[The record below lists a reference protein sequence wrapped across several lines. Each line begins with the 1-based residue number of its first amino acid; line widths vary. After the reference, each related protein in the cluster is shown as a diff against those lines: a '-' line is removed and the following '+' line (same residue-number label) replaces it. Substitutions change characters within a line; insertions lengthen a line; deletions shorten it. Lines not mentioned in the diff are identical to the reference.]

1 MISLHRVRAVI
12 RKEFIHI
19 RRDPRTL
26 IIMFLLPLIQL
37 TILGYAATTT
47 IEHLAT
53 VVLDNDKTAQSRSL
67 IDAYR
72 ASNYFDIREYVS
84 DEQQAARMLDKGI
97 ARAALIIP
105 AGYGQDMVAGRRG
118 QVAFYV
124 DGTDPQVANVVFAAA
139 QSVGQAQSIQIIQKR
154 LGVSTEN
161 MPGIDVR
168 PRVWY
173 NPEMKSSHYMIP
185 GLLVIILFLFTALF
199 TSMSIVREREQGT
212 IEQLIVTPIRPLEL
226 IVAKVF
232 PYIFI
237 AFFDVLEVLAI
248 GVFWF
253 GVPVNGS
260 VWLLLGL
267 SAMFLVTSL
276 GIGIFISSAAG
287 TQQEAMMLTMA
298 TMLPSIFLSGF
309 VFPLEAMPG
318 WLQAVSYVVPA
329 RYMLVVMRGILL
341 KGVGLE
347 ILLDQVVALVAF
359 GLVIMVLAATR
370 FKKKLE

>member
-1 MISLHRVRAVI
+1 M

-19 RRDPRTL
+19 SRDPRTL
-26 IIMFLLPLIQL
+26 VIMFLLPLIQL
-37 TILGYAATTT
+37 TILGYAATTN
-47 IEHLAT
+47 IDHLRT
-53 VVLDNDKTAQSRSL
+53 VVLDNDKTTHSRAL

-72 ASNYFDIREYVS
+72 ASNYFDIGDYVDS
-84 DEQQAARMLDKGI
+84 EQQAARMLDRGT

-105 AGYGQDMVAGRRG
+105 AGYGQDIVAGRRG
-118 QVAFYV
+118 QAAFYI

-139 QSVGQAQSIQIIQKR
+139 QSVGQAQSVEFIQKR
-154 LGVSTEN
+154 FGLSAENLPGV
-161 MPGIDVR
+161 DVR

-173 NPEMKSSHYMIP
+173 NPDMKSSYFMIP

-226 IVAKVF
+226 VVAKVF
-232 PYIFI
+232 PYIFV

-260 VWLLLGL
+260 LSLLLAL
-267 SAMFLVTSL
+267 SALFLVTSL
-276 GIGIFISSAAG
+276 GIGIFISSVAG
-287 TQQEAMMLTMA
+287 TQQEAMMLTLS

-318 WLQAVSYVVPA
+318 WLQAVTYIVPA
-329 RYMLVVMRGILL
+329 RYMLVVVRGILL
-341 KGVGLE
+341 KGVGME
-347 ILLDQVVALVAF
+347 ILLEQVIALAAF
-359 GLVIMVLAATR
+359 GLLIMSLAATR
-370 FKKKLE
+370 FRKKLE

>member
-1 MISLHRVRAVI
+1 MISIHRIAAI
-12 RKEFIHI
+12 MRKEFIHI
-19 RRDPRTL
+19 SRDPRTL
-26 IIMFLLPLIQL
+26 VIMFLLPLIQL
-37 TILGYAATTT
+37 TILGYAATTN
-47 IEHLAT
+47 IDHLRT
-53 VVLDNDKTAQSRSL
+53 VVLDNDKTTHSRAL

-72 ASNYFDIREYVS
+72 ASNYFDIGDYVDS
-84 DEQQAARMLDKGI
+84 EQQAARMLDRGT

-105 AGYGQDMVAGRRG
+105 AGYGQDIVAGRRG
-118 QVAFYV
+118 QAAFYI

-139 QSVGQAQSIQIIQKR
+139 QSVGQAQSVEFIQKR
-154 LGVSTEN
+154 FGLSAENLPGV
-161 MPGIDVR
+161 DVR

-173 NPEMKSSHYMIP
+173 NPDMKSSYFMIP

-226 IVAKVF
+226 VVAKVF
-232 PYIFI
+232 PYIFV

-260 VWLLLGL
+260 LSLLLAL
-267 SAMFLVTSL
+267 SALFLVTSL
-276 GIGIFISSAAG
+276 GIGIFISSVAG
-287 TQQEAMMLTMA
+287 TQQEAMMLTLS

-318 WLQAVSYVVPA
+318 WLQAVTYIVPA
-329 RYMLVVMRGILL
+329 RYMLVVVRGILL
-341 KGVGLE
+341 KGVGME
-347 ILLDQVVALVAF
+347 ILLEQVIALAAF
-359 GLVIMVLAATR
+359 GLLIMSLAATR
-370 FKKKLE
+370 FRKKLE

>member
-1 MISLHRVRAVI
+1 MMHRTIAMI

-19 RRDPRTL
+19 SRDPRTL
-26 IIMFLLPLIQL
+26 IIMFLIPLIQL
-37 TILGYAATTT
+37 TILGYAATTN
-47 IEHLAT
+47 IDHLAT
-53 VVLDNDKTAQSRSL
+53 VVLDDDKTAQSRSL

-72 ASNYFDIREYVS
+72 ASNYFDIRDYVS
-84 DEQQAARMLDKGI
+84 SEQQAVLMLDEGT
-97 ARAALIIP
+97 ARAALVIP

-118 QVAFYV
+118 QVAFYI
-124 DGTDPQVANVVFAAA
+124 DGTDPQIANVVFAAS
-139 QSVGQAQSIQIIQKR
+139 QSVGQAQSIQVIQKR
-154 LGVSTEN
+154 LGMSAEN
-161 MPGIDVR
+161 LPGIDVR

-185 GLLVIILFLFTALF
+185 GLLVIILFLFTSLF

-226 IVAKVF
+226 VVAKVF

-237 AFFDVLEVLAI
+237 SFFDVLEVLAI

-253 GVPVNGS
+253 GVPINGS
-260 VWLLLGL
+260 LSLLLTL
-267 SAMFLVTSL
+267 SALFLLTSL
-276 GIGIFISSAAG
+276 GIGIFISSVAG
-287 TQQEAMMLTMA
+287 TQREAMMLTMA

-318 WLQAVSYVVPA
+318 WLRAISYIIPA
-329 RYMLVVMRGILL
+329 RYMLVVVRGILL
-341 KGVGLE
+341 KGVGID
-347 ILLDQVVALVAF
+347 ILLEQVVALAVF
-359 GLVIMVLAATR
+359 GLVIMTLAATR